1 MQTLQT
7 IWNIL
12 TTENEKLTNL
22 ICIPFTFIESYLYV
36 LIFTTL
42 LKITSTKKQQFLYV
56 LIFSIVSSLNMHI
69 IPSPY
74 YTFINLVV
82 FPILVYLLFQTS
94 ILKSILSEIV
104 VYSIIL
110 LIGTPLILI
119 CVSIIHM
126 PSDLI
131 EIIPLYRFIYCVIFY
146 CLMYCV
152 YIIIAKLKSKDGFL
166 DKNKFN
172 YSPLLIV
179 NSLIGSIA
187 IAIQCYIEFVYI
199 DYLPLYLV
207 ILSIFVLVAYF
218 IISLVSLFRTSKLE
232 YTTEKLEEEK
242 LYNQTLN
249 LLYDNIRGFKHDFN
263 NIVQG
268 IGGYIATNNMDG
280 LKEYYSEVLDDCQRV
295 NNLSLLSPEVINNP
309 AIYSLLASKYHR
321 ASEFGIKVN
330 LEVFMD
336 LTNIN
341 MKIYELT
348 RILGILIDNAIE
360 ASKDC
365 EEKEIIITIRKD
377 DKKKQQLF
385 VVENTYLNKDV
396 NIDEIFEK
404 GKTSKTNED
413 AKNHGL
419 GLWEVRNLVKK
430 RKNLNL
436 YTTKDDKYFKQ
447 QLEIY
452 C

>member
-1 MQTLQT
+1 
-7 IWNIL
+7 
-12 TTENEKLTNL
+12 
-22 ICIPFTFIESYLYV
+22 
-36 LIFTTL
+36 
-42 LKITSTKKQQFLYV
+42 
-56 LIFSIVSSLNMHI
+56 
-69 IPSPY
+69 
-74 YTFINLVV
+74 
-82 FPILVYLLFQTS
+82 
-94 ILKSILSEIV
+94 
-104 VYSIIL
+104 
-110 LIGTPLILI
+110 
-119 CVSIIHM
+119 
-126 PSDLI
+126 
-131 EIIPLYRFIYCVIFY
+131 
-146 CLMYCV
+146 
-152 YIIIAKLKSKDGFL
+152 
-166 DKNKFN
+166 
-172 YSPLLIV
+172 
-179 NSLIGSIA
+179 
-187 IAIQCYIEFVYI
+187 
-199 DYLPLYLV
+199 
-207 ILSIFVLVAYF
+207 
-218 IISLVSLFRTSKLE
+218 
-232 YTTEKLEEEK
+232 
-242 LYNQTLN
+242 
-249 LLYDNIRGFKHDFN
+249 
-263 NIVQG
+263 
-268 IGGYIATNNMDG
+268 
-280 LKEYYSEVLDDCQRV
+280 
-295 NNLSLLSPEVINNP
+295 
-309 AIYSLLASKYHR
+309 
-321 ASEFGIKVN
+321 
-330 LEVFMD
+330 MD